1 MSGHQGFL
9 QRGMEMAKK
18 ATEKDKTASQDKD
31 TKVEVYEEIVRD
43 YDHAIQQ
50 FMAAIKYDKNPK
62 SQEAIR
68 TKVVEYLK
76 RAEDIKKHIEEMK
89 AAAKAPQKPQA
100 EGGGSGTGN
109 GDNSELRDA
118 LMSNV
123 VMDSPNVGWDDV
135 CGLHAAKEALNE
147 AVILPIQAPQF
158 FTGKRKP
165 WRGILLFGPPGT
177 GKSYL
182 AKAVATEANQSTF
195 ISVSASSL
203 VSKWQ
208 GQSERLVSELFALA
222 REKSPSIIFLDECD
236 SLCGARGEGQSESS
250 GRIKTEFLVQMQGV
264 GSDNTGLL
272 VLGATN
278 IPWQLDSAIRRR
290 FEKRIYIPLPE
301 VEDLAFMY
309 KLHLGKT
316 PSRLTEQ
323 DLSELGMRSHG
334 RSGADIHTLVHDAIY
349 QPVRKIQHAT
359 HFKQVQ
365 VRLVDKT
372 EEFAGTVQLF
382 SRSGVFDV
390 QWEATADR
398 EWKDG
403 TYWTPCSPG
412 DPDAVENNWMKLPA
426 AELLEPLVDRE
437 DMEKAL
443 HKSKPTVNASDLEQ
457 LTDWSRE
464 FGEEG

>member
-1 MSGHQGFL
+1 L
-9 QRGMEMAKK
+9 AKK
-18 ATEKDKTASQDKD
+18 ATEKDKVASADKD
-31 TKVEVYEEIVRD
+31 TKVEVYEQIVRD

-50 FMAAIKYDKNPK
+50 FMAAIKYDKNPSSK
-62 SQEAIR
+62 EAIR
-68 TKVVEYLK
+68 QKVGEYLG
-76 RAEDIKKHIEEMK
+76 RAEDIKKHIAAMK
-89 AAAKAPQKPQA
+89 DAAKAPQKPQA
-100 EGGGSGTGN
+100 EGGGSGGGGA
-109 GDNSELRDA
+109 GDGNSELREQ
-118 LMSNV
+118 LMGQV
-123 VMDSPNVGWDDV
+123 VMDSPNIKWDDV

-203 VSKWQ
+203 ISKWQ

-316 PSRLTEQ
+316 PSRLTPQ
-323 DLSELGMRSHG
+323 DLQELGMRSHG

-349 QPVRKIQHAT
+349 QPVRKIQKAT

-365 VRLVDKT
+365 IRCVGKT
-372 EEFAGTVQLF
+372 EDCPGTVQLF
-382 SRSGVFDV
+382 SYAGTFDV
-390 QWEATADR
+390 QWEAEAGR

-403 TYWTPCSPG
+403 VYWTPCSPG
-412 DPDAVENNWMKLPA
+412 DPDAQEKNWMKLPA
-426 AELLEPLVDRE
+426 SELLEPLVDRE
-437 DMEKAL
+437 DLESAL
-443 HKSKPTVNASDLEQ
+443 HKNKPTVNEADLVQ
-457 LTDWSRE
+457 LQDWSRE